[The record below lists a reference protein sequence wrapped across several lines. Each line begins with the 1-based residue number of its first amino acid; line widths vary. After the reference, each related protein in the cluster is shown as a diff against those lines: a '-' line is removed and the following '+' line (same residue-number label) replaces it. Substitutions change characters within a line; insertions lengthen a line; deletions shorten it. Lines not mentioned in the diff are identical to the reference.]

1 MPMPIVNNIT
11 RVQSTLPDHCQ
22 LIAVSKTKPVEVLMQ
37 AYDAGVRDFGENKA
51 QEMTEKYE
59 QMPQDIRWHMIG
71 HLQRNK
77 VKYLAPFVHLIHSVD
92 SLRLL
97 KEIEKQGK
105 KIERK
110 IDCLLQLHIAQEEEK
125 FGLSEEELWDLLQ
138 GPDLPNMQFVQIK
151 GLMGMATFTDNDE
164 QKQREFRHL
173 KSLFDQVKE
182 TPKLPTSVSM
192 QTLSMGM
199 SGDYRIALEEGST
212 MVRIGTT
219 IFGAKDTH

>member
-1 MPMPIVNNIT
+1 MMPIPANIT
-11 RVQSTLPDHCQ
+11 KIQSTLPDHCQ

-59 QMPQDIRWHMIG
+59 QMPHDIRWHMVG

-97 KEIEKQGK
+97 TEIEKQGK

-110 IDCLLQLHIAQEEEK
+110 IDCLLQVHIAQEEEK

-164 QKQREFRHL
+164 QKRREFRYL
-173 KSLFDQVKE
+173 KSLFDQIKT
-182 TPKLPTSVSM
+182 TPNLPTSVSM

-219 IFGAKDTH
+219 IFGARDTH

>member
-1 MPMPIVNNIT
+1 MSIPANIT
-11 RVQSTLPDHCQ
+11 KIQSTLPSHCQ
-22 LIAVSKTKPVEVLMQ
+22 LIAVSKTKPVEALMQ

-59 QMPQDIRWHMIG
+59 QMPHDIRWHMIG

-125 FGLSEEELWDLLQ
+125 FGLSEEELWDLLR
-138 GPDLPNMQFVQIK
+138 GSDLPNMQFVQIK

-164 QKQREFRHL
+164 QKRREFRYL
-173 KSLFDQVKE
+173 KSLFDQIKT
-182 TPKLPTSVSM
+182 TPNLPPSVSM

-219 IFGAKDTH
+219 IFGARDTH

>member
-1 MPMPIVNNIT
+1 MSIPANIT
-11 RVQSTLPDHCQ
+11 KIQSTLPDHCQ

-59 QMPQDIRWHMIG
+59 QMPHDIRWHMVG

-77 VKYLAPFVHLIHSVD
+77 VKYLAPFVRLIHSVD

-110 IDCLLQLHIAQEEEK
+110 INCLLQVHIAQEEEK

-138 GPDLPNMQFVQIK
+138 GPDLPNMQFVSIA

-164 QKQREFRHL
+164 QKRHEFRYL
-173 KSLFDQVKE
+173 KSLFDQIKT
-182 TPKLPTSVSM
+182 TPNLPPFISM

-212 MVRIGTT
+212 IVRIGTT
-219 IFGAKDTH
+219 IFGARDTH